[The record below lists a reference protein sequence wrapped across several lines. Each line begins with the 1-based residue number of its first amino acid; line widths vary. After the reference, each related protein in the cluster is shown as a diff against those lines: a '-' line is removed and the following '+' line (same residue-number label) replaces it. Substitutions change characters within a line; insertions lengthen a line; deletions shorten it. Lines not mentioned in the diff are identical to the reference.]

1 MAKAKHPSLFPGDVD
16 VAMQT
21 VKFHGSE
28 LDEQRDAKDLTLQ
41 FQAVH
46 NVMSDGQWRTDEQLE
61 AAVRERY
68 PDVPCK
74 STSIARQRRYQD
86 ELDEWHVEHKYIGKR
101 LWTHRLVREE

>member
-1 MAKAKHPSLFPGDVD
+1 MPKANHPSLFPGDAK

-21 VKFHGSE
+21 VEFHGSDF
-28 LDEQRDAKDLTLQ
+28 DEKRDLKDLTLQ
-41 FQAVH
+41 RLAVH

-68 PDVPCK
+68 SKVPCK

-86 ELDEWHVEHKYIGKR
+86 ELDGWHVEHKYIGKR
-101 LWTHRLVREE
+101 LWKHRLVREE

>member
-1 MAKAKHPSLFPGDVD
+1 MTAKQPSLFAVD
-16 VAMQT
+16 APPVQ
-21 VKFHGSE
+21 FHGS
-28 LDEQRDAKDLTLQ
+28 DYVEQRDGKDLTLQ

-74 STSIARQRRYQD
+74 STSIARQRRYQN
-86 ELDEWHVEHKYIGKR
+86 ELDGWHVEHEYIGKR
-101 LWTHRLVREE
+101 LWKHRLVREE